1 MNGILLVDKPQGMTS
16 HDVVD
21 ALRKATHIRR
31 IGHTGTLDPRATG
44 LLILCIGQATRL
56 SQHFSDLGKTYEG
69 IMRLGLVTKSHDLDG
84 EVVEE
89 KPVPETLTMNDVQNI
104 CNNFVGDIEQV
115 PPMVSAIKVG
125 GKRLYKIA
133 REGGEVERKPRPV
146 TVKCFDVL
154 EWNLPEAT
162 IRITC
167 SSGAY
172 VRTLCHD
179 VGQQLGCGAALAQL
193 RRTHVGN
200 YSLENAAPLDAL
212 TSVEDVEKRLIPM
225 DDALDLPAVCVDA
238 AQAEMV
244 QSGGAISSKGLT
256 SACPTNTGWVQ
267 IKDADGKLLAIA
279 LAQPTA
285 MGARLQPKRVFSER

>member
-21 ALRKATHIRR
+21 ALRKATHMRR

-44 LLILCIGQATRL
+44 LLIMCIGQATRL
-56 SQHFSDLGKTYEG
+56 SQFFSDLDKTYEG
-69 IMRLGLVTKSHDLDG
+69 AMRLGVETKSHDMDG
-84 EVVEE
+84 VVVADH
-89 KPVPETLTMNDVQNI
+89 PVPESLTRDDVQAV
-104 CNNFVGDIEQV
+104 CGQFVGDIEQI

-146 TVKCFDVL
+146 TIHRFDITTW
-154 EWNLPEAT
+154 EPPEAGIHVACT
-162 IRITC
+162 
-167 SSGAY
+167 SGAY

-179 VGQQLGCGAALAQL
+179 VGQQLGCGAALSQL

-200 YSLENAAPLDAL
+200 YALENATPLEML
-212 TSVEDVEKRLIPM
+212 KDVEAVQAQLVPM
-225 DDALDLPAVCVDA
+225 GDALDLPEARADGTPLA
-238 AQAEMV
+238 II
-244 QSGGAISSKGLT
+244 QSGGAISSKALL
-256 SACPTNTGWVQ
+256 SPCPVNSGWVQ
-267 IKDADGKLLAIA
+267 IKDAKGRLIAIA

-285 MGARLQPKRVFSER
+285 MGARLQPKRVFSGS